1 MRWTEFFG
9 WFLFWVAVLV
19 AVWVPN
25 FLTKLANFLGIG
37 RGADLVFYLGLLAL
51 FFLIFHL
58 YVRLEKIEK
67 NITKIVQADAL
78 DNDK

>member
-1 MRWTEFFG
+1 
-9 WFLFWVAVLV
+9 
-19 AVWVPN
+19 VPN